1 MGEENNLQDEQG
13 NLQEQQTEE
22 KATFT
27 KEYVASLV
35 ASEIQKALDKQN
47 KKNEKEAKKQ
57 RSLENLDEEQ
67 RAKAMQEQRIAELEE
82 EVAKHRLLST
92 KNEIAKVLDK
102 RGLSIE
108 LVDFV
113 VTTDDEDEC
122 IEKIETLEKIFKQMV
137 KDEVNK
143 RLKSTAPK
151 NANTQK
157 ETVLTKETFKK
168 MTLAE
173 QQQLYVTN
181 KELYEE
187 LSKKWEVKLWLQ

>member
-1 MGEENNLQDEQG
+1 MGEENNIQETQETSQG
-13 NLQEQQTEE
+13 EQQEE
-22 KATFT
+22 KATFS
-27 KEYVASLV
+27 KEDVASLV

-47 KKNEKEAKKQ
+47 KKNQKEEKRQ

-67 RAKAMQEQRIAELEE
+67 RAKALQEQRIAELEE

-92 KNEIAKVLDK
+92 KNEIAKVLGN
-102 RGLSIE
+102 RGLSVE

-122 IEKIETLEKIFKQMV
+122 IEKIDTLEKIFKQMV
-137 KDEVNK
+137 KDEVNR

-157 ETVLTKETFKK
+157 ETVLTKEMFKK
-168 MTLAE
+168 MTLS
-173 QQQLYVTN
+173 QQQELYVTN
-181 KELYEE
+181 KELYLE
-187 LSKKWEVKLWLQ
+187 LSKN

>member
-1 MGEENNLQDEQG
+1 MGEENNLQTEQD

-27 KEYVASLV
+27 KEDVASLI

-47 KKNEKEAKKQ
+47 KKNEKEARKQ
-57 RSLENLDEEQ
+57 KSLENLDEEQ
-67 RAKAMQEQRIAELEE
+67 RAKAIQEQRIAELEE

-122 IEKIETLEKIFKQMV
+122 IEKIETLDKIFKQMV

-157 ETVLTKETFKK
+157 ETLLTKDAFKK

-187 LSKKWEVKLWLQ
+187 LSKK